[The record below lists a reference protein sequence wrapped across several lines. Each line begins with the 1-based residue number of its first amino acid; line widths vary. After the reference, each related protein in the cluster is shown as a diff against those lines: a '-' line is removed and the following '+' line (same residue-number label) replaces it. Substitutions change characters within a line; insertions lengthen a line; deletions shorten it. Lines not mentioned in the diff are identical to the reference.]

1 MTSPLD
7 SAPAGPTSGPHPVPT
22 AGPATAPTTEPATTL
37 TTGPT
42 GLTGPTGPTGRTAG
56 PPTGHAL
63 ALTSLP
69 DAVAI
74 LDADRRVAEVNA
86 AFVRLCG
93 CAGDELRG
101 RPVHDLLEWHDSDGQ
116 RSDGSAWPAP
126 ARLHGSRIIVP
137 QTVTLKTPTG
147 RRLAVTVTGTYL
159 REPDGTLEGVLLT
172 LRPPARGND
181 RQPSGMEIVSTVS
194 HELRSPLTSVKGY
207 TSLMLNR
214 WERLADDQ
222 KRMMLEQVNHDADR
236 VTRLITE
243 LLDISRLETG
253 RLILRRQMV
262 DLPRL
267 AATVVEKVSMEYPE
281 LEATTEFPASF
292 PKVYADPD
300 KVEQVLTNLV
310 ENACKYAS
318 PQDLRIDGTVEA
330 DSVSVGV
337 HDRGEGIPESDLR
350 KVFTK
355 FFRRSVGRPTG
366 SGLGLWISRGLVE
379 SHGGELRAES
389 KEGQGSTFRFTL
401 PLIDL
406 DELQSS

>member
-1 MTSPLD
+1 VAGLEAISDPVVELD
-7 SAPAGPTSGPHPVPT
+7 RGLHITGVNPA
-22 AGPATAPTTEPATTL
+22 L
-37 TTGPT
+37 
-42 GLTGPTGPTGRTAG
+42 
-56 PPTGHAL
+56 
-63 ALTSLP
+63 
-69 DAVAI
+69 
-74 LDADRRVAEVNA
+74 
-86 AFVRLCG
+86 VRLLG
-93 CAGDELRG
+93 QAEEELAG
-101 RPVHDLLEWHDSDGQ
+101 RPVMDILEWHDARGE
-116 RSDGSAWPAP
+116 RADGSGWPAAAGLP
-126 ARLHGSRIIVP
+126 GTRTVVP
-137 QTVTLKTPTG
+137 QPAVVKLQGGG
-147 RRLAVTVTGTYL
+147 RIPVVVAGTYQ
-159 REPDGTLEGVLLT
+159 RDASGRVAGAVLT
-172 LRPPARGND
+172 LRPPPRGQQT
-181 RQPSGMEIVSTVS
+181 QPSGIEIVSTVS

-267 AATVVEKVSMEYPE
+267 AASVVEKVAMEYPE
-281 LEATTEFPASF
+281 LDATTDFPAAF

-300 KVEQVLTNLV
+300 KIEQVLTNLV

-318 PQDLRIDGTVEA
+318 PQGLRIDGEVGPEW
-330 DSVSVGV
+330 VSVNV
-337 HDRGEGIPESDLR
+337 HDRGEGIPESDLP

-389 KEGQGSTFRFTL
+389 KEGRGSTFRFTL

-406 DELQSS
+406 DALQAQ

>member
-1 MTSPLD
+1 MTS
-7 SAPAGPTSGPHPVPT
+7 
-22 AGPATAPTTEPATTL
+22 
-37 TTGPT
+37 TG
-42 GLTGPTGPTGRTAG
+42 GIGAI
-56 PPTGHAL
+56 
-63 ALTSLP
+63 P
-69 DAVAI
+69 DGVLV
-74 LDADRRVAEVNA
+74 LDAERCVTDSNH
-86 AFVRLCG
+86 AFLRLCN
-93 CAGDELRG
+93 CPVDSIIG
-101 RPVHDLLEWHDSDGQ
+101 RPVQELLEWHDSDGE
-116 RSDGSAWPAP
+116 RADGSAWPAP
-126 ARLHGSRIIVP
+126 ARLAGTVTIVP
-137 QTVTLKTPTG
+137 QTATLKPPGG
-147 RRLAVTVTGTYL
+147 RRLTVTVAGTYL
-159 REPDGTLEGVLLT
+159 RGEDRSLTGALLT
-172 LRPPARGND
+172 LRPPARGHD
-181 RQPSGMEIVSTVS
+181 HQPSGMEIVSTVS

-222 KRMMLEQVNHDADR
+222 KKMMLEQVNHDADR

-267 AATVVEKVSMEYPE
+267 AASVVEKVSMEYPE
-281 LEATTEFPASF
+281 LEVTTEFPESF

-318 PQDLRIDGTVEA
+318 PQGMRIDGTVQD

-406 DELQSS
+406 DELQSQ